1 LRRKSFHFIIF
12 LLIFVS
18 SGCKAPPVPSEFQE
32 AKIQEE
38 ELWRAGATIYENQ
51 NYTLYKQR
59 LKTAQQNLIKEK
71 AKFGWFR
78 DYDSLQEELRSVL
91 AAGDK
96 ILKKIQ
102 QQKEHQSKTIANQV
116 SLFENKI
123 NTLKSITVSINE
135 RGEAR
140 KCLARAEVLLMEV
153 EQLSQKEKYEAVS
166 KRLETVG
173 LYLQRAEQVVL
184 SMLERYT
191 DEAQIRKWKKWAD
204 EAIAESRTKG
214 ITALVVNKL
223 DKKLIIYKKG
233 LPQATFDVGLG
244 SNGLSDKLYSGDNAT
259 PEGTYKII
267 KKFPTT
273 QYYKA
278 LLINYPNEEDKK
290 QFTEAKKTGLLSPRT
305 GIGGDVEIHG
315 GGKDSLTKGCISL
328 ENEDMDIVF
337 DLVEVGTPV
346 TIVGAIETNSSIIQA
361 LKNL

>member
-1 LRRKSFHFIIF
+1 LRLKSFLITTF
-12 LLIFVS
+12 LLIFLS
-18 SGCKAPPVPSEFQE
+18 SGCKIPPVPSEFQE
-32 AKIQEE
+32 AKTQEQN
-38 ELWRAGATIYENQ
+38 LWRAGASVYENE

-59 LKTAQQNLIKEK
+59 LRTAEQNLAKEK

-78 DYDSLQEELRSVL
+78 DYNSLQEELRSVL
-91 AAGDK
+91 ADGDK
-96 ILKKIQ
+96 IIKKIQ
-102 QQKEHQSKTIANQV
+102 KQKKRQSNTIANQV
-116 SLFENKI
+116 SIFEKKI

-153 EQLSQKEKYEAVS
+153 EKLNQKEEYDAVS
-166 KRLETVG
+166 KILETAG

-184 SMLERYT
+184 SMLERYM
-191 DEAQIRKWKKWAD
+191 DETQIRKWKKWVD
-204 EAIAESRTKG
+204 ETIAESRAKA

-223 DKKLIIYKKG
+223 DKKLIVYKKG
-233 LPQATFDVGLG
+233 LLQATFDVGLG
-244 SNGLSDKLYSGDNAT
+244 SNGLSDKLYAGDNAT
-259 PEGTYKII
+259 PEGAYRII
-267 KKFPTT
+267 KKFPAT

-290 QFTEAKKTGLLSPRT
+290 QFAEAKKSGVLSPRT

-315 GGKDSLTKGCISL
+315 GGKDSLTRGCISL